1 MWRRRQPLPLP
12 PPEMRDL
19 IGGSGPD
26 NPTGEP
32 VYDYLPPAYEAVFD
46 FGCGCGRVARQLIQ
60 QQPRPQRYLGVDLHA
75 GMVEWCRRELAPHAP
90 GFEFDHHDIYNPG
103 LNPEGEHRTLP
114 LPAGDGEF
122 TLFNAISVFTHST
135 QDQTEHYLREAARV
149 LRPDGWLH
157 ASWFLFDKALFP
169 MMQPFQNA
177 LFINE
182 TDPSNAVIF
191 DRTWVRETARDLGPG
206 HHPGHAA
213 EGARVPLASGDAP
226 GRGRHRGG
234 PARGRGAAR
243 APTAAA
249 HTGGRAE
256 DRPVEL
262 RPETRAR
269 QDSNLRLLPPE
280 GSALSTELRAP
291 GPSGA

>member
-1 MWRRRQPLPLP
+1 MWRRRQPPPLPVP

-19 IGGSGPD
+19 IGGSGPERFD

-32 VYDYLPPAYEAVFD
+32 VYDCLPPDAYEAVFD

-60 QQPRPQRYLGVDLHA
+60 QQPRPQRYLGMDLHA

-90 GFEFDHHDIYNPG
+90 GFEFEHHDIYNAG
-103 LNPEGEHRTLP
+103 LNPQGEHRTLP

-149 LRPDGWLH
+149 LRPDGWLN
-157 ASWFLFDKALFP
+157 ATWFLFDKALFP

-191 DRTWVRETARDLGPG
+191 DRAWVRETARGLGLVITQ
-206 HHPGHAA
+206 A
-213 EGARVPLASGDAP
+213 
-226 GRGRHRGG
+226 
-234 PARGRGAAR
+234 
-243 APTAAA
+243 
-249 HTGGRAE
+249 
-256 DRPVEL
+256 
-262 RPETRAR
+262 
-269 QDSNLRLLPPE
+269 LPPPVR
-280 GSALSTELRAP
+280 GFHWQLVMRPDGIATEVDLPEDTAP
-291 GPSGA
+291 VGQRPPPLTPADAERIGR